1 VLAELTFFHSRPIAP
16 TRRIALGQRNLAGAA
31 GVLLL
36 AGVASRYGRMLSLDD
51 EMAVE
56 GLLASVVADAPITQP
71 QMRHRL
77 QNDTVGLTRS
87 RHRLFDGGRFA
98 FAEPAASPVQ
108 HVLAVIYSTAA
119 LEDNR
124 EQALRTLT
132 AALAWQGP
140 VDASFLDAIDGHD
153 GLVGDS
159 ITWAQTVFGFDP
171 DLDLNEREIRR
182 RFRVLVSKAH
192 PDVGGCSEGAAGR
205 ITALTEAT
213 RLLVASST
221 ERP

>member
-16 TRRIALGQRNLAGAA
+16 TRRIALGERTLPGAA

-36 AGVASRYGRMLSLDD
+36 AGVASRYGRLLTLDD
-51 EMAVE
+51 EIAVE
-56 GLLASVVADAPITQP
+56 SLLASVIVDAPPGQP

-87 RHRLFDGGRFA
+87 RHRLFDGGRFS
-98 FAEPAASPVQ
+98 FAERSASPVQ
-108 HVLAVIYSTAA
+108 HVLAVIYSAA
-119 LEDNR
+119 ELDDNR
-124 EQALRTLT
+124 DRALRTLS
-132 AALAWQGP
+132 AALSWRGP

-159 ITWAQTVFGFDP
+159 FAWAQSVFGFEADNEF
-171 DLDLNEREIRR
+171 DEREVRR
-182 RFRVLVSKAH
+182 RFRELVSKAH

-205 ITALTEAT
+205 IKELTEAK
-213 RLLVASST
+213 RLLVAGSS
-221 ERP
+221 ESS